1 MRLFKNCV
9 LLMALTCAPA
19 IAQQNA
25 VCTAPAKGATAAG
38 SAVETVSEKPK
49 SVFAAA
55 ERLARRYT
63 VVQSDSNEHAVGFCM
78 APAGRNLYVQVR
90 IDPAVT
96 SPDQSLTQVEVT
108 PAPAARAAADSNRDH
123 AVAACYAAAFLHF
136 VKNDLA
142 DREIEKTPLH
152 FTCE

>member
-1 MRLFKNCV
+1 MVWLS
-9 LLMALTCAPA
+9 LPA

-25 VCTAPAKGATAAG
+25 SCTAPAKGATAAG

-63 VVQSDSNEHAVGFCM
+63 LVQSDSNERALGFCM
-78 APAGRNLYVQVR
+78 APARRNLYVQVR
-90 IDPAVT
+90 IDPAFT
-96 SPDQSLTQVEVT
+96 SPDQSLTQVEVA
-108 PAPAARAAADSNRDH
+108 PAPAAAQAASDPNRDH
-123 AVAACYAAAFLHF
+123 AVATCYAAAFLHF
-136 VKNDLA
+136 MKNDLA
-142 DREIEKTPLH
+142 DREIEKSPLH